1 MWLIYAHKYIHIY
14 FRLELSPTYCM
25 RNTCIEALYNASKFL
40 VAMAAYS
47 CLILSVTE
55 NFIHLHY
62 FVKISFSSV
71 DKTFQLNCHD
81 VVINCT
87 IDGRHRDKHH
97 KNKKKTIIFSL
108 QSPMRYCTTILYG
121 LDLTWIIHLNRSIE
135 GLYIFTFIKSWPLT
149 SFYDIKLI

>member
-97 KNKKKTIIFSL
+97 KKNKKQLYFLYKVLWGTVQLYFMGWTSPGLSIWTGPLKVYTSL
-108 QSPMRYCTTILYG
+108 
-121 LDLTWIIHLNRSIE
+121 HL
-135 GLYIFTFIKSWPLT
+135 
-149 SFYDIKLI
+149 

>member
-1 MWLIYAHKYIHIY
+1 MWLLYAHKYIHIY

-40 VAMAAYS
+40 VAMVAYS

-97 KNKKKTIIFSL
+97 KENKKQLYFLYKVLWGTVQLYFMGWTSPGLSIWTGPLKVYTSL
-108 QSPMRYCTTILYG
+108 HS
-121 LDLTWIIHLNRSIE
+121 
-135 GLYIFTFIKSWPLT
+135 
-149 SFYDIKLI
+149 

>member
-1 MWLIYAHKYIHIY
+1 MWLLYAHKYIHIY

-40 VAMAAYS
+40 VAMVAYS

-97 KNKKKTIIFSL
+97 KNKKKNNYIFSTK
-108 QSPMRYCTTILYG
+108 SYEVLYNYTLWVG
-121 LDLTWIIHLNRSIE
+121 PHLDYPFEPVHWRFIHL
-135 GLYIFTFIKSWPLT
+135 YIYKVMTVNIFLW
-149 SFYDIKLI
+149 Y

>member
-1 MWLIYAHKYIHIY
+1 MWLLYAHKYIHIY

-40 VAMAAYS
+40 VAMVAYS

-87 IDGRHRDKHH
+87 IDGGHRDKHH
-97 KNKKKTIIFSL
+97 KKNKKKQLYFLYKVLWGTVQLYFMGWTSPGLSIWTGPLKVYTSL
-108 QSPMRYCTTILYG
+108 
-121 LDLTWIIHLNRSIE
+121 HL
-135 GLYIFTFIKSWPLT
+135 
-149 SFYDIKLI
+149 